1 MNVYARAV
9 SCSAA
14 VTVGLVASMTASTAV
29 AQTSVTVTDA
39 DGSLAEI
46 VVTAQRREQNL
57 QNVPVALSV
66 FSGELMEELGAT
78 NMIDLNEYAPN
89 VVITPGNVNETPSM
103 TVTIRGVGQLRPE
116 FSSEVPV
123 AIYVDDVYWSQ
134 MDGAMLNAMDVER
147 VEILRG
153 PQGTL
158 FGRNATGGAI
168 AFHSRDP
175 VFNNSSGNVRLIG
188 GDYSRADVGATL
200 NWGSERVALRA
211 NLLREDREGYIARL
225 VDGDTVGG
233 YDNLLG
239 RVKLSIAPNDR
250 FNMLFTADSSD
261 QKTNGAA
268 RHIVDLASGGE
279 RRPGLPPPF
288 WGHPTTIGGNPQGFG
303 PFIIDTIFYNFGPP
317 SMGVGPSLRGNGP
330 YWNHENAASI
340 LTGDRFVQEGGDPG
354 VGNLQSGGV
363 SAEFNI
369 ELSDS
374 LSFRAIAAS
383 RSTETLS
390 VDDADGS
397 TRFNLRQSES
407 TSDLEYATQELQLI
421 GSLERFD
428 WVAGLYFFQEEA
440 SAVGMDTGQT
450 AFGEPDN
457 VDISDERSDVTTSRA
472 FFQGTWAL
480 SDRANLTAGVGWTGD
495 EKNFTVGSLSP
506 SEAFDVNQS
515 WDGIQPK
522 LALDYAVSD
531 TIMVYGSF
539 SQGWRSGGFNTLDL
553 DPDDTELC
561 QGIADLEEVVLADPE
576 NACVEVNFGNR
587 PYQEEALDSL
597 EIGARME
604 LLDRRLRLN
613 VTYFDSDYQ
622 DIQITNVDIGR
633 PYTVSAGASEISGL
647 EVEGLLQATENLQ
660 FQYSLG
666 LQNAPRGDGEEEV
679 LTNTPE
685 QSGSFGLTYGHD
697 TGGGGTVT
705 GHLSYG
711 WQGETLGAG
720 LVQRSRDAY
729 GVVRARLTYRFPGE
743 RLEASVFCTNCAD
756 EVYDTVHIDF
766 ARRNFP
772 PISEYVV
779 VGRPREWGAEFV
791 YNFGDR

>member
-1 MNVYARAV
+1 MNVYVRAV
-9 SCSAA
+9 TSVGVVTAA
-14 VTVGLVASMTASTAV
+14 LVVSITGRIAV
-29 AQTSVTVTDA
+29 AQTSITVA
-39 DGSLAEI
+39 EGEGSLAEI

-66 FSGELMEELGAT
+66 FTGELMEDLGAT
-78 NMIDLNEYAPN
+78 NIIDLNEYAPN
-89 VVITPGNVNETPSM
+89 VVITPGNVNETPSA

-116 FSSEVPV
+116 LSSEVPV

-175 VFNNSSGNVRLIG
+175 EFGNKSGNIKLTG
-188 GDYSRADVGATL
+188 GDYSRTDVGATF

-211 NLLREDREGYIARL
+211 NVLREDREGYITRL

-233 YDNLLG
+233 HDNLLG
-239 RVKLSIAPNDR
+239 RVKLAIAPNDR

-268 RHIVDLASGGE
+268 RHIVDLASGGSF
-279 RRPGLPPPF
+279 PPPRAF
-288 WGHPTTIGGNPQGFG
+288 PTTIGGNPQGFG
-303 PFIIDTIFYNFGPP
+303 PFIVDVVSFNAGPP

-330 YWNHENAASI
+330 YWNAANAGSI
-340 LTGDRFVQEGGDPG
+340 LTGNRFTQEGGDPG

-363 SAEFNI
+363 SAEFNVD
-369 ELSDS
+369 LSDS
-374 LSFRAIAAS
+374 LSFRAIAAT
-383 RSTETLS
+383 RSTETLGAE
-390 VDDADGS
+390 DADGS
-397 TRFNLRQSES
+397 TRFNMRQQES
-407 TSDLEYATQELQLI
+407 TSELEYASQEFQFI
-421 GSLERFD
+421 GSHERFD

-440 SAVGMDTGQT
+440 SQITMGTGQA
-450 AFGEPDN
+450 AFGRPGG
-457 VDISDERSDVTTSRA
+457 VDTSGEISDVETARA

-480 SDRANLTAGVGWTGD
+480 ADRLNLTAGIGWTGD
-495 EKNFTVGSLSP
+495 EKRFTAPG
-506 SEAFDVNQS
+506 EALDVDQS
-515 WDGIQPK
+515 WEGIQPK

-531 TIMVYGSF
+531 TAMVYGSY

-561 QGIADLEEVVLADPE
+561 QGIADIEGIALMDPD
-576 NACVEVNFGNR
+576 NACVEVNYGNR
-587 PYQEEALDSL
+587 GYQEESLDSF

-613 VTYFDSDYQ
+613 ITYFDSDYH

-633 PYTVSAGASEISGL
+633 PYTVSAGESTISGL
-647 EVEGLLQATENLQ
+647 EVEGLLRATENLQ
-660 FQYSLG
+660 VQYSLG
-666 LQNAPRGDGEEEV
+666 LQNAPRGDGDKEV

-685 QSGSFGLTYGHD
+685 QSGSLGLNYGRD
-697 TGGGGTVT
+697 TNAGARLT
-705 GHLSYG
+705 GHISYG

-720 LVQRSRDAY
+720 LVQRSRDGY
-729 GVVRARLTYRFPGE
+729 GLVRARLSYLFPGE
-743 RLEASVFCTNCAD
+743 RWEASLFCTNCTD
-756 EVYDTVHIDF
+756 EVYDPVHLDF
-766 ARRNFP
+766 ASGNFP
-772 PISEYVV
+772 PISAYVI
-779 VGRPREWGAEFV
+779 VGRPREWGAEIV
-791 YNFGDR
+791 YNFGDL